1 MMANIMVVDDAI
13 FMRASI
19 KQILEAK
26 GHSVVAQAESGAE
39 AIEKYLDVKP
49 DVIILDIT
57 MPGMNGV
64 EALKRLKVLDADA
77 KIIIC
82 SAIGQQ
88 EKIAEAIEAGA
99 LDFIVK
105 PFEADRLVAAVE
117 HALKG
122 K

>member
-1 MMANIMVVDDAI
+1 MANIMVVDDAI

-19 KQILEAK
+19 KQVLEEK
-26 GHSVVAQAESGAE
+26 GHAVVAQAESGTE

-49 DVIILDIT
+49 DVVLLDIT

-64 EALKRLKVLDADA
+64 EALKRLKVLDANA

-82 SAIGQQ
+82 SAVGQQ

-105 PFEADRLVAAVE
+105 PFKPERLTAAVE
-117 HALKG
+117 HALKQ